1 MKNRSWFPL
10 SSCKDRSCC
19 HTQEQVLFC
28 FLLEEETRCPG
39 IQNALSIAYVIQK
52 AARQSSIPTSQE
64 LCLQKQAAKRDLLKI
79 RATAMVKR
87 VERMLK

>member
-1 MKNRSWFPL
+1 M
-10 SSCKDRSCC
+10 
-19 HTQEQVLFC
+19 LFC